1 MSGSLQHVG
10 DDDAK
15 CVICGVMAVGP
26 CARCHDP
33 VCGDCC
39 VIVDGKAM
47 KFAICLRCERRG
59 GRSIGGPWSSLL
71 VWLGGILLALAA
83 ATALLAWLT
92 SRR

>member
-1 MSGSLQHVG
+1 MSGSLQLVG
-10 DDDAK
+10 DGDAR
-15 CVICGVMAVGP
+15 CAICGVLAVGP

-39 VIVDGKAM
+39 VIVEGKATR
-47 KFAICLRCERRG
+47 FAICLRCEKRG
-59 GRSIGGPWSSLL
+59 GRSIAGPWGSLL
-71 VWLGGILLALAA
+71 LWLFAILLALAG